1 MNNALLQLYIKTK
14 TLRIC
19 EDGQDLVEYA
29 LLMFLISLALISS
42 MQGIASTINNVF
54 SNISGSLA

>member
-1 MNNALLQLYIKTK
+1 MRNALLHLYVKTQ
-14 TLRIC
+14 TLRIR
-19 EDGQDLVEYA
+19 EEGQDLVEYA
-29 LLMFLISLALISS
+29 LLMFLISVALIAS